1 MISKRKEDRPMD
13 IRERIL
19 AARMSLR
26 IEKYEKYCK
35 EIGIIDKSGY
45 KSAKEISR
53 GKEKIR

>member
-1 MISKRKEDRPMD
+1 MD